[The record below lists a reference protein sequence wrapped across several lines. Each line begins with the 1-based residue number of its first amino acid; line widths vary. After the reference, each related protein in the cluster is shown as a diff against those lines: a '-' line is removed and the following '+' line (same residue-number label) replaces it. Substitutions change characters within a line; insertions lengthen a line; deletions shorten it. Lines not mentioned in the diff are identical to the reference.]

1 MNPRIKTKNQQKKK
15 NQQKQK
21 QTNRGDGVAIYPPDN
36 KIKREARRELNWS
49 NRWLPPA
56 HPGGIKVALKL
67 HFTTSTTNNNKQQ
80 QQQQHH
86 QQQQIR
92 METFRRINQLEID
105 INLNLATGA
114 DCFNLNLILCH
125 EWTPTPTPPT
135 PPTTKRVTMRTAP
148 PQHLIDS
155 IAQSNQIKSIQTPAG
170 NFNQFHQSM
179 LVGAPSSSSLL
190 LLPTRPP
197 WHRFPDP
204 SKPPLW
210 QIRRNA
216 RQFVA
221 LIGFLSIYLC

>member
-1 MNPRIKTKNQQKKK
+1 MASPSILQIIKLN
-15 NQQKQK
+15 
-21 QTNRGDGVAIYPPDN
+21 
-36 KIKREARRELNWS
+36 EARRELNWS

-125 EWTPTPTPPT
+125 EWTPTPPTPPT

-190 LLPTRPP
+190 FPPPPSNPPTLASISRPLKATTLTNTTKYSSICGSN
-197 WHRFPDP
+197 W
-204 SKPPLW
+204 
-210 QIRRNA
+210 I
-216 RQFVA
+216 
-221 LIGFLSIYLC
+221 SIYLFVLNWS